1 MFAKLSHT
9 YQRITV
15 SLIFSVLLILVIWF
29 SYYPLTKPVFV
40 LTVMGFVS
48 VAIWEYYQITK
59 AKEFKPLVSIGVATA
74 SLYVLAVFLD
84 TQYPNLSVL
93 PFAVFASGFLVLFVR
108 LFAQERE
115 PLSNLAVTVFGWA
128 YLAIPLSLL
137 IHINYFF
144 PEDSQQ
150 QGRFWLLY
158 ILIVTKM
165 TDTGGYFIGKYFGKH
180 KLAKQIS
187 PKKTI
192 EGAAGGLVFA
202 VIASVLFPLIANASM
217 GQAVIQLSLLQSLL
231 LGSLISV
238 LGQIGDLGESLLKRD
253 AGVKD
258 SNQLPGLGGIL
269 DIVDSLVFTIPLL
282 FIFMKIEAGASL

>member
-59 AKEFKPLVSIGVATA
+59 AKEYKPLVSIGVATA

-84 TQYPNLSVL
+84 TQYPNFSVL

-144 PEDSQQ
+144 PSDSLQ

-192 EGAAGGLVFA
+192 EGAAGGLIFA
-202 VIASVLFPLIANASM
+202 VIASLLFPLLANAGM
-217 GQAVIQLSLLQSLL
+217 GQPVIQLSILQSLL
-231 LGSLISV
+231 LGGLISV

-282 FIFMKIEAGASL
+282 YIFMKIEAGVSL